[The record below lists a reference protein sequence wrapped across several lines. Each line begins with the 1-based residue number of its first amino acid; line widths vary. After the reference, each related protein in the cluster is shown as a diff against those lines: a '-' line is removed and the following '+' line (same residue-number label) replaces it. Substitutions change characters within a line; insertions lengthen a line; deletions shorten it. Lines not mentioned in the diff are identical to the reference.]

1 MSKTHPEGIPE
12 TDETEARP
20 IRKNILGH
28 LSVALATII
37 SMGIIWGFVGK
48 TLYVTRDE
56 FSAKEIQDAREKT
69 VVQQTMARV
78 ENLLARQESA
88 FEKLSDTVQN
98 MRIETAARQ
107 HESAAAARR

>member
-12 TDETEARP
+12 VAETHSQRN
-20 IRKNILGH
+20 RRSVLSS

-56 FSAKEIQDAREKT
+56 FSQREIHDAAEKT
-69 VVQQTMARV
+69 VVQQTLSRV
-78 ENLLARQESA
+78 EKLLARQESA
-88 FEKLSDTVQN
+88 FEKLSDSVQDI
-98 MRIETAARQ
+98 RIEMASRQ
-107 HESAAAARR
+107 HEAPSRK